1 MHTRNVGLFG
11 IVMIAF
17 CAAAAFAQQD
27 GAARGGRGAGGQGG
41 GGGAAGRGAAAGGG
55 LVSMPVLQPEPT
67 DKALI
72 FSTADLEKKYA
83 QMQAATP
90 PAGAW
95 RIVDGGTRTVNIRI
109 GTNDAYTV
117 HPMTVEFWVIMK
129 GTGTVTTGGKLVDG
143 KIVGGTDTIVGPGD
157 VIYVPATVP
166 HGLMA
171 TQPVTYVTT
180 RYDIV
185 PAPAAPAG
193 R

>member
-11 IVMIAF
+11 ILMIGL
-17 CAAAAFAQQD
+17 CAVAAFAQQD
-27 GAARGGRGAGGQGG
+27 GAARGGRGGGQAGGGQ
-41 GGGAAGRGAAAGGG
+41 AAGRQGAGGG

-67 DKALI
+67 DRAVI

-83 QMQAATP
+83 EMQAANP

-109 GTNDAYTV
+109 GTDDAQTV

-157 VIYVPATVP
+157 VVYVPATVP
-166 HGLMA
+166 HGLKA
-171 TQPVTYVTT
+171 AQPVTYVTT

-185 PAPAAPAG
+185 PK
-193 R
+193 

>member
-1 MHTRNVGLFG
+1 MHMRRVGPFG
-11 IVMIAF
+11 IVMVGF
-17 CAAAAFAQQD
+17 CASVALAQQD
-27 GAARGGRGAGGQGG
+27 GAARGGRGAGAPGG
-41 GGGAAGRGAAAGGG
+41 GQAGGRQGAGGG

-67 DKALI
+67 DKAVI
-72 FSTADLEKKYA
+72 FSTADLEKKYTE
-83 QMQAATP
+83 MLAASP

-109 GTNDAYTV
+109 GTNDAAAV

-157 VIYVPATVP
+157 VVYVPATVP

-171 TQPVTYVTT
+171 AQPVTYVTT

-185 PAPAAPAG
+185 PK
-193 R
+193 